1 MSKDTIN
8 VKSNGL
14 RNELKE
20 IRKSID
26 NLTNAIIA
34 QTHTHNE
41 KSNYNIDWKYVADS
55 LRWYPT
61 ATNES
66 EKKSVQG
73 ND

>member
-8 VKSNGL
+8 IKSNGI

-26 NLTNAIIA
+26 KLIEALLL

-66 EKKSVQG
+66 EKKSVQRT
-73 ND
+73 D

>member
-1 MSKDTIN
+1 MSKEAIN
-8 VKSNGL
+8 IKSNGI

-20 IRKSID
+20 IRNSID
-26 NLTNAIIA
+26 KLTEVLLL
-34 QTHTHNE
+34 QTHTHDE
-41 KSNYNIDWKYVADS
+41 KKDYNIDWKHIADG

-66 EKKSVQG
+66 EKNSVQR

>member
-8 VKSNGL
+8 IKSNGI

-34 QTHTHNE
+34 QTDTHNE
-41 KSNYNIDWKYVADS
+41 KSNYNIDWKYVSDS
-55 LRWYPT
+55 LRCYPT
-61 ATNES
+61 ENNQV
-66 EKKSVQG
+66 EKKSV
-73 ND
+73 